1 MEIASVSDLK
11 EQEVRGKNALVR
23 VSFDAFDK
31 DGTIKDS
38 LRLEASEGTIRV
50 LKEKGAR
57 RIILMSYAGR
67 PDGFDPSLSLRPVA
81 DFLFGLF
88 KEKVHFVPA
97 KPGMSASAYVQSV
110 REYLNTKME
119 HGDVVLLENLR
130 YWKEENEGSDAF
142 ARDIAS
148 LGEIYVQDGFAQ
160 AHRIKNATVGGI
172 TKYMKVNVAGIQF
185 AKEVSYL
192 SGIYKN
198 LTKKERGPY
207 IFIIAGKK
215 VETKPGIV
223 SKITVASRL
232 MDSMRKGDKV
242 LIGGA
247 VAYPF
252 IASRAFNG
260 SPLVSISDV
269 RRVIGDSFI
278 EEDQI
283 AEHMKMAREIFDKGT
298 SKGIDVLLPR
308 DHVVKN
314 GPSIVAVKKISS
326 GMSAADIGPE
336 TTGEWKECFR
346 GADTIILAGP
356 VGWYENPL
364 FSEGSRQITNAIAD
378 TTKNGTVTIAAG
390 GDSSSMVRKFGRG
403 EDFSLLSIGGGAT
416 LEFLMQGWLPVMDL
430 LDRKAC

>member
-1 MEIASVSDLK
+1 MKIASVADLN

-38 LRLEASEGTIRV
+38 LRLEASEGTIRA
-50 LKEKGAR
+50 LKKKGAR

-97 KPGMSASAYVQSV
+97 KPCISAAAYVQLV
-110 REYLNTKME
+110 REYLNAKME
-119 HGDVVLLENLR
+119 DGEVVLLENLR
-130 YWKEENEGSDAF
+130 FWKEENEGSDAF
-142 ARDIAS
+142 AKDAAS

-160 AHRIKNATVGGI
+160 SHRIKNATVGGI
-172 TKYMKVNVAGIQF
+172 TKYLKVKVAGIQF

-192 SGIYKN
+192 SGTYKN
-198 LTKKERGPY
+198 LTKQERGPY

-223 SKITVASRL
+223 SKITVVNKL
-232 MDSMRKGDKV
+232 MDSMRNGDKV

-252 IASRAFNG
+252 IAARAFNG
-260 SPLVSISDV
+260 APASIGDV
-269 RRVIGDSFI
+269 RKVIGDSFI

-283 AEHMKMAREIFDKGT
+283 AEHIRMAQEIFGKGAA
-298 SKGIDVLLPR
+298 KNIDVVLPR
-308 DHVVKN
+308 DHVVKS
-314 GPSIVAVKKISS
+314 GSSVVTVDKILP
-326 GMSAADIGPE
+326 GMSAADIGAD
-336 TTGEWKECFR
+336 TVGEWKKYFQ
-346 GADTIILAGP
+346 GADTIVLAGP

-378 TTKNGTVTIAAG
+378 ETKGGTVTIAAG

-403 EDFSLLSIGGGAT
+403 ADFSLLSIGGGAT

-430 LDRKAC
+430 LDRKAI

>member
-1 MEIASVSDLK
+1 MEIASVADL
-11 EQEVRGKNALVR
+11 QEVRGKNALVR

-38 LRLEASEGTIRV
+38 LRLEASEGTIRT

-57 RIILMSYAGR
+57 RIILLSYAGR

-97 KPGMSASAYVQSV
+97 KPGMSAAAYVQSV
-110 REYLNTKME
+110 REYLNAKME
-119 HGDVVLLENLR
+119 DGDVVLLENLR
-130 YWKEENEGSDAF
+130 FWKEENEGSDAF
-142 ARDIAS
+142 ARDVAS
-148 LGEIYVQDGFAQ
+148 LGGIYVQDGFAQ

-172 TKYMKVNVAGIQF
+172 TKYVKVKVAGIQF

-192 SGIYKN
+192 SSIYRN
-198 LTKKERGPY
+198 LTKKERGHY

-232 MDSMRKGDKV
+232 MDSMREGDKV

-252 IASRAFNG
+252 IAARACNG
-260 SPLVSISDV
+260 AASISEIRD
-269 RRVIGDSFI
+269 VIGDSFV
-278 EEDQI
+278 EEEQI
-283 AEHMKMAREIFDKGT
+283 AEHMKMAQEIFNKGRA
-298 SKGIDVLLPR
+298 KGIDVVLPR

-314 GPSIVAVKKISS
+314 GSATATVRKIQP
-326 GMSAADIGPE
+326 GMSAADIGAE
-336 TTGEWKECFR
+336 TVGEWKKYFK
-346 GADTIILAGP
+346 GADTIVLAGP

-378 TTKNGTVTIAAG
+378 ETKSGTVTIAAG
-390 GDSSSMVRKFGRG
+390 GDSSSMVRKFGRSN
-403 EDFSLLSIGGGAT
+403 DFSLLSIGGGAT

-430 LDRKAC
+430 LDRKTI

>member
-1 MEIASVSDLK
+1 MKIASVADLN

-31 DGTIKDS
+31 DRTIKDS
-38 LRLEASEGTIRV
+38 LRLEASEGTIRA
-50 LKEKGAR
+50 LKKKGAR

-97 KPGMSASAYVQSV
+97 KPCISAAAYVQLV
-110 REYLNTKME
+110 REYLNAKME
-119 HGDVVLLENLR
+119 DGDIVLLENLR
-130 YWKEENEGSDAF
+130 FWKEENEGSDAF
-142 ARDIAS
+142 AKDAAS

-172 TKYMKVNVAGIQF
+172 TKYLKVKVAGIQF

-198 LTKKERGPY
+198 LTKKKRGQY

-223 SKITVASRL
+223 SKITVASKL
-232 MDSMRKGDKV
+232 MDSMCKGDKV

-252 IASRAFNG
+252 IAARDG
-260 SPLVSISDV
+260 SVSINDV
-269 RRVIGDSFI
+269 RKVVGDSFI

-283 AEHMKMAREIFDKGT
+283 AEHMKMAREIFAKGAA
-298 SKGIDVLLPR
+298 KGIDVVLPR

-314 GPSIVAVKKISS
+314 GSGTAMVKKILP
-326 GMSAADIGPE
+326 GMSAADIGAE
-336 TTGEWKECFR
+336 TVGEWKNYFS
-346 GADTIILAGP
+346 GADTIVVAGP
-356 VGWYENPL
+356 VGW
-364 FSEGSRQITNAIAD
+364 
-378 TTKNGTVTIAAG
+378 
-390 GDSSSMVRKFGRG
+390 
-403 EDFSLLSIGGGAT
+403 
-416 LEFLMQGWLPVMDL
+416 
-430 LDRKAC
+430 